1 MSRITKLLSLVVLI
15 SFVLATENT
24 EETIVEK
31 TTLVEENKTEN
42 VAVNEETTPI
52 NIEKMNKVRQAMTE
66 KKKMHAQR
74 LLQMHKNPNPDSG
87 DANMKAFSD
96 WKQVEARIKKN
107 KRNGFLKT
115 FAESIRKKFPTMVLR
130 STDGKRAIKFPTDT
144 QTK

>member
-1 MSRITKLLSLVVLI
+1 MSRITKLLSLVALF

-24 EETIVEK
+24 EDTIVEK

-87 DANMKAFSD
+87 DANMKAFAD
-96 WKQVEARIKKN
+96 WKQAEARIKKN

-115 FAESIRKKFPTMVLR
+115 LAESIRKKFPTMVLR